1 VNVAA
6 GYSYTRASRANGIG
20 DAAQYHQISFEETY
34 SLSARTTFYALQAY
48 QHARGQSLIASGG
61 TGGVAIANAVAVVG
75 DSQNASPSSGPSQFV
90 AMVGI
95 RHAF

>member
-1 VNVAA
+1 
-6 GYSYTRASRANGIG
+6 
-20 DAAQYHQISFEETY
+20 
-34 SLSARTTFYALQAY
+34 
-48 QHARGQSLIASGG
+48 
-61 TGGVAIANAVAVVG
+61 VAIANAVAVVG